1 MKNEDQAKDEKVKY
15 VINKEAAKI
24 LALSSGKIFKYAY
37 LVGEELLPCDQS

>member
-24 LALSSGKIFKYAY
+24 LALSSGKLVKYAH
-37 LVGEELLPCDQS
+37 LIGEELLPCDQS